1 VKKLFA
7 VSRKDLKLLYRDKG
21 GFFFTFVF
29 PILMAV
35 FFGSMM
41 STSGGM
47 KGIRLLVVDHDQS
60 VESVAFIEKLDSSS
74 ALRTAPTDELTA
86 REQVRKGKF
95 PAFLILPEGFGEA
108 KSNMFSGNT
117 ASVQLG
123 VDPKRTAI
131 SSLLQGVLMSK
142 AAEDMQDVFS
152 NTEKM
157 TSQLDQS
164 LESIAESRAEGGF
177 DDDAQ
182 AQRLTDFLTDL
193 QDMVATDGFGG
204 SSSSSSDSG
213 EGGEDA
219 DGSGFNGFQP
229 LAIENVDVVTQR
241 DGPSSGYEVSFPQG
255 IMWGIMG
262 CLSTF
267 ALSLVT
273 ERNQGTLS
281 RLLLS
286 DASRGTLLAGKALAC
301 FITILFIAVGLLILG
316 KLVFG
321 LTVRQPLHMVL
332 SLVAIGICFSG
343 LMMMFS
349 VVSKSEKAASGIT
362 WAVMMIMAMSGG
374 GMIPLAFLPSWMS
387 TISQFSPVKW
397 SILALEGPIWRQFS
411 LPELFPSLLVLVAIG
426 VVGFTVGVRLFKWQ
440 GATT

>member
-1 VKKLFA
+1 MKKLFA

-21 GFFFTFVF
+21 GFFFTFIF

-41 STSGGM
+41 STSSGM

-60 VESVAFIEKLDSSS
+60 VESAAFVEKLNTSD
-74 ALRTAPTDELTA
+74 ALRTAPTDEKTA
-86 REQVRKGKF
+86 RDQVRKGKF

-108 KSNMFSGNT
+108 KSNMFSGGT
-117 ASVQLG
+117 ATVQLG

-131 SSLLQGVLMSK
+131 AGLLQGVLMSQ
-142 AAEDMQDVFS
+142 AAEDMQDTFGDTS
-152 NTEKM
+152 KM
-157 TSQLDQS
+157 TSQIDKS
-164 LESIAESRAEGGF
+164 LSSIQESREQGGF
-177 DDDAQ
+177 SDDAQ

-193 QDMVATDGFGG
+193 QDMVATDGFAG
-204 SSSSSSDSG
+204 SNSSG
-213 EGGEDA
+213 GGETNEES
-219 DGSGFNGFQP
+219 SGLGGFQP
-229 LAIENVDVVTQR
+229 LEIETVDVVTQR
-241 DGPSSGYEVSFPQG
+241 DGPTSGYEISFPQG

-262 CLSTF
+262 CLATF
-267 ALSLVT
+267 ALSLIT

-286 DASRGTLLAGKALAC
+286 DASRGTILAGKALAC
-301 FITILFIAVGLLILG
+301 FITILFIAIGLLVLG
-316 KLVFG
+316 KLLFG

-332 SLVAIGICFSG
+332 SLLAIGVCFSG
-343 LMMMFS
+343 LMMLFS

-362 WAVMMIMAMSGG
+362 WAAMMIMAMSGG
-374 GMIPLAFLPSWMS
+374 GMIPLAFLPAWMS
-387 TISQFSPVKW
+387 TVSQFSPIKW

-411 LPELFPSLLVLVAIG
+411 LPELMPALLVLLAIG
-426 VVGFTVGVRLFKWQ
+426 TAGFVIGVRLFKWQ